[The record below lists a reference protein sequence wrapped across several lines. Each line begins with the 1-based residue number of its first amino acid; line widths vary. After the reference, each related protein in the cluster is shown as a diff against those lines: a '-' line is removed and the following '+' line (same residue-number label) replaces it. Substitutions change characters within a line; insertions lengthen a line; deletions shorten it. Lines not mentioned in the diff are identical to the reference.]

1 VGGGGGGGPV
11 GGGGGG
17 GGLATTSEG
26 TVVVTL
32 TLATFG
38 EELAPATPLGTVPVT
53 VSELDESLLPE
64 RK

>member
-1 VGGGGGGGPV
+1 
-11 GGGGGG
+11 
-17 GGLATTSEG
+17 
-26 TVVVTL
+26 VVTL